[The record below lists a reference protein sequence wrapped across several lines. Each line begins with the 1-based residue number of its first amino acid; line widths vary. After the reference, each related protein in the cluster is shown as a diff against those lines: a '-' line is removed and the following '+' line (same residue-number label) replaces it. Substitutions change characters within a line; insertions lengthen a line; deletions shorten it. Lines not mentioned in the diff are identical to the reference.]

1 MGFNLN
7 EGCFKKLAKNNT
19 YLLPLN
25 LLGELIIITLCLR
38 FGYNNYTSVDVFA
51 FSLITWMIGSFLSK
65 SYYINRKPGVLIN
78 SFNLTKLYL
87 IYFLIHFFY
96 VEIFHPNTYD
106 HILSINLGVLTYLA
120 LVSWRFIIFLIQKN
134 KLRYSKEKTNA
145 VIVGI
150 SVNSIHFKEFI
161 EKRSEYG
168 INILGFFS
176 DKPNEKVN
184 YLGSKD
190 ELFPYCK
197 SNNVEEIICASDK
210 VSNERLN
217 SIIEF
222 AENNLIK
229 VKILPETG
237 VLTGGNFDLNYLE
250 HIPLLDIKKNPF
262 DEVSNQ
268 YLKRLFDIIFSSLVI
283 IFILSWLLPIL
294 ALLIKLNSKG
304 PVFFIQERTGLRNNT
319 FKCFKLRSM
328 KVNDLSNLKQA
339 QKNDPRITKL
349 GSFLRKTSLDELP
362 QFFNVLIGNMSVVG
376 PRPHMVK
383 HTEEYS
389 QLVDKYMLRHLV
401 KPGITGLSQV
411 MGYRGETQHDLYL
424 MKMRVRMDRFYIENW
439 SFYLDL
445 KIIYLTVLSMFR
457 KNQYA
462 Y

>member
-1 MGFNLN
+1 MAQ
-7 EGCFKKLAKNNT
+7 KNT
-19 YLLPLN
+19 YILPLN

-38 FGYNNYTSVDVFA
+38 FGYKKYTSIDVYA
-51 FSLITWMIGSFLSK
+51 FSIIAWMIGSLLSR

-87 IYFLIHFFY
+87 IYFLVHFFY
-96 VEIFHPNTYD
+96 IEIFHPNTYNNV
-106 HILSINLGVLTYLA
+106 LSINLGILTYLS
-120 LVSWRFIIFLIQKN
+120 LVSWRFIIFSIQKN
-134 KLRYSKEKTNA
+134 KLKNSKEKTNA

-150 SVNSIHFKEFI
+150 SVNSIHFNEFI
-161 EKRSEYG
+161 GKRPEYG
-168 INILGFFS
+168 INVLGFFS
-176 DKPNEKVN
+176 DKPNDKVSYLGMNEELFEYCKVN
-184 YLGSKD
+184 HID
-190 ELFPYCK
+190 
-197 SNNVEEIICASDK
+197 EIICASDK
-210 VSNERLN
+210 VSNDKLN

-262 DEVSNQ
+262 DEISNQ
-268 YLKRLFDIIFSSLVI
+268 YLKRLFDIIFSTFVI
-283 IFILSWLLPIL
+283 TLILSWLLPVL
-294 ALLIKLNSKG
+294 ALLIKLSSRG
-304 PVFFIQERTGLRNNT
+304 PVFFIQERTGLNNKT

-328 KVNDLSNLKQA
+328 RINDLSNLKQA
-339 QKNDPRITKL
+339 QKDDPRITKL
-349 GSFLRKTSLDELP
+349 GAFLRKTSLDELP
-362 QFFNVLIGNMSVVG
+362 QFFNVLIGNMSIVG

>member
-1 MGFNLN
+1 M
-7 EGCFKKLAKNNT
+7 AKNNT

-25 LLGELIIITLCLR
+25 LLGELIIITLWLR

-51 FSLITWMIGSFLSK
+51 FSLMAWIVGSFLSK
-65 SYYINRKPGVLIN
+65 SYYINRKPGILIN

-87 IYFLIHFFY
+87 IYFLVHFFY
-96 VEIFHPNTYD
+96 IEIFHPNTYD
-106 HILSINLGVLTYLA
+106 HLQSIYHGIFSYLTLIL
-120 LVSWRFIIFLIQKN
+120 WRFLVFYIQKS
-134 KLRYSKEKTNA
+134 KLKYSKEKTNV

-150 SVNSIHFKEFI
+150 SVNSIHFKEFV
-161 EKRSEYG
+161 EKRPEYG
-168 INILGFFS
+168 INILGFFTN
-176 DKPNEKVN
+176 KPNEKVTC
-184 YLGSKD
+184 LGTKD
-190 ELFPYCK
+190 DIFTYCIK
-197 SNNVEEIICASDK
+197 NKVDEIICASDK
-210 VSNERLN
+210 VTNERLN

-222 AENNLIK
+222 GQNNLITIK
-229 VKILPETG
+229 VLPESG
-237 VLTGGNFDLNYLE
+237 VLSGGNFDLNYLE

-262 DEVSNQ
+262 DELSNQ
-268 YLKRLFDIIFSSLVI
+268 YIKRLFDITFSLLVI

-294 ALLIKLNSKG
+294 AILIKINSKG
-304 PVFFIQERTGLRNNT
+304 PVFFIQERTGLRNKT

-328 KVNDLSNLKQA
+328 KVNHLSNLKQA
-339 QKNDPRITKL
+339 EKNDPRITKL

-445 KIIYLTVLSMFR
+445 KIIYLTVISMFR
-457 KNQYA
+457 KNQFA